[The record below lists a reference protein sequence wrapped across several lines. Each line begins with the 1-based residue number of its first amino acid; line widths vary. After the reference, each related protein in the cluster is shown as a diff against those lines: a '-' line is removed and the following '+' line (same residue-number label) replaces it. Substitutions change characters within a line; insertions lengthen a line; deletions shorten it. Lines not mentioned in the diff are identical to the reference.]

1 MRLVLGAAMALH
13 GYQKVVPAGA
23 LHHHAHYV
31 VTLGLPYWLG
41 YVSAF
46 TELIGG
52 VLLIIGLFTR
62 LAAAFVAINML
73 TAFVTVGIHQGFGS
87 YNYILALA
95 ALSYLGLG
103 LPDTTPTWGGM
114 LANGTNAIFDG
125 YWWQI
130 YPAGIA
136 IVLTVVAF
144 NFIGDAL
151 RDSLDVRLQHR

>member
-1 MRLVLGAAMALH
+1 MTKWLSSLQPVGAFFMRLVLGAAMALH

-95 ALSYLGLG
+95 ALAIMLLFYGAGSLAFDRKLGF
-103 LPDTTPTWGGM
+103 
-114 LANGTNAIFDG
+114 A
-125 YWWQI
+125 
-130 YPAGIA
+130 
-136 IVLTVVAF
+136 
-144 NFIGDAL
+144 
-151 RDSLDVRLQHR
+151 